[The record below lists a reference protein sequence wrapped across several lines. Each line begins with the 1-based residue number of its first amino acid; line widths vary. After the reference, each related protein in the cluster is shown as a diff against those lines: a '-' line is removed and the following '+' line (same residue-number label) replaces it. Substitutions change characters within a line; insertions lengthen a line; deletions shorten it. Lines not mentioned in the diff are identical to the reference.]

1 MARRLS
7 LPLTEGAT
15 RSSAAQ
21 QAPTAGDVRKRLGGI
36 GQTEAGAGAIVRFV
50 EQPGAGTLGV
60 VVFQKGDE
68 VDVYLGD
75 GWLRRTQK
83 AAVEELEGEAPS
95 SLAPI
100 AADARVFSTLAPGQS
115 VRFQSGDGELRTGV
129 LLEKCRFG
137 AIVVRDD
144 QRLVGVGFRK
154 LWPMPAGDPA

>member
-7 LPLTEGAT
+7 LPLTEGT
-15 RSSAAQ
+15 AASRE
-21 QAPTAGDVRKRLGGI
+21 APSAGDVRKRLGGV
-36 GQTEAGAGAIVRFV
+36 GQTEAGAGMVVRFV
-50 EQPGAGTLGV
+50 EDPGAGTLGV
-60 VVFQKGDE
+60 VVFRSGEE

-75 GWLRRTQK
+75 GWLRRTRRD
-83 AAVEELEGEAPS
+83 AVAEFEGEAPS
-95 SLAPI
+95 SLSVI
-100 AADARVFSTLAPGQS
+100 ADDARVFSTLLPGQP

-144 QRLVGVGFRK
+144 KRLVGVGFRK